1 MMNLKS
7 TSPMQEGKMDAIFRF
22 GIFISIV
29 WLNWAAHKILTIY
42 GNFIQCNFKNEYF
55 VSKLEMNG
63 KKKSIK

>member
-1 MMNLKS
+1 
-7 TSPMQEGKMDAIFRF
+7 MDAIFRF